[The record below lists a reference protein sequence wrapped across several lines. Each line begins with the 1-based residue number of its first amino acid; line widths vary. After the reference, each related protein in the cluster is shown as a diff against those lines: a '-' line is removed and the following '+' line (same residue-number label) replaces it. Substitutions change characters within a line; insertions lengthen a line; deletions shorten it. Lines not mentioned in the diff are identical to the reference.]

1 MFEHAADLTGLQLK
15 VNEAERNLSEA
26 EANAERINDLL
37 IDVEPRLR
45 TLERAAKQAREWQG
59 VHERLRFL
67 EQGYF
72 RHLLSERVAELVR
85 AESVAE
91 GGRKAAEEAREHVD
105 RLAGELKRYVWMR
118 NRQRAHSQSTRPICR
133 RSWIRSG
140 GWGTSVI

>member
-45 TLERAAKQAREWQG
+45 TLERAAKQAREWRG

-91 GGRKAAEEAREHVD
+91 GGRKQRR
-105 RLAGELKRYVWMR
+105 RLANMSTGWRGVEMSTSGCGIDRERTRKARGQSADGR
-118 NRQRAHSQSTRPICR
+118 GSDPAGGARA
-133 RSWIRSG
+133 
-140 GWGTSVI
+140 